1 MRARASR
8 WIALGFGSGLSPWAP
23 GTVGT
28 LWAWAVWHLLGSVF
42 ALELAP
48 VTMFALLAAAF
59 AFGVVA
65 CERTGR
71 DLGAADHGAI
81 VWDEALAFWVVLAL
95 VPAGAVNEIAAF
107 ALFRF
112 FDIVKPPPIR
122 QADATLG
129 GGFGVMFDDLL
140 AAAYTLLPFA
150 LWSAWR

>member
-1 MRARASR
+1 MRVRASR

-28 LWAWAVWHLLGSVF
+28 LWAWAVWHLLGSIF

-59 AFGVVA
+59 ALGVVA

-95 VPAGAVNEIAAF
+95 VPAGAANEVAAF

-122 QADATLG
+122 QADARLG

-150 LWSAWR
+150 LWSALR

>member
-1 MRARASR
+1 MRVRASR

-28 LWAWAVWHLLGSVF
+28 LWAWAVWHLIGSAF
-42 ALELAP
+42 A
-48 VTMFALLAAAF
+48 VTLSPAAMFALLAGAF
-59 AFGVVA
+59 AIGVVA

-71 DLGAADHGAI
+71 DLGVPDHAAM

-95 VPAGAVNEIAAF
+95 VPGGVVDEIAAF
-107 ALFRF
+107 VLFRF

-122 QADATLG
+122 QADARLK

-150 LWSAWR
+150 LWSALA